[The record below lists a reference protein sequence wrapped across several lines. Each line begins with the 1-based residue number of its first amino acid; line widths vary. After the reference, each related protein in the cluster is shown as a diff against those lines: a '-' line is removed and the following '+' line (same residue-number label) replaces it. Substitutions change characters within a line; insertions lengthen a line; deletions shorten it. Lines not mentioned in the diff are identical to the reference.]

1 MHTRQ
6 TFSRGKGG
14 VSVAGGVS
22 VPGVVVA
29 TRNRRDRVLATLDRM
44 AELPERPEVVVVD
57 NASRDGTPHAV
68 ARRHPHVRVV
78 RLARNY
84 GASAR
89 NVGVRAL
96 RTELVAVND
105 DDSWWA
111 PDALRRA
118 AAVFERRPWLGAV
131 QARVLVG
138 DDGRLDP
145 VCAAMAESPLPA
157 FDGLPGPAVLGF
169 IACGVIFRRAA
180 FLNAGGFHPRLGV
193 GGEETLLAFDL
204 ASYGW
209 QRAYVD
215 SVVVHHHPDAGADR
229 PGRRA
234 QQLRNELWTAWLR
247 RRLAG
252 AAGTTLRVAARAAR
266 DRQLGVLAEAAKG
279 LPWVLAERRP
289 LSRSLDRAAGL
300 VY

>member
-1 MHTRQ
+1 
-6 TFSRGKGG
+6 
-14 VSVAGGVS
+14 VARH

-29 TRNRRDRVLATLDRM
+29 TRNRRDRVLATLDRL

-57 NASRDGTPHAV
+57 NASQDGTPQAV
-68 ARRHPHVRVV
+68 ARRHPRVRVV
-78 RLARNY
+78 RLASNY

-89 NVGVRAL
+89 NAGVRAL
-96 RTELVAVND
+96 GTELVAVND

-111 PDALRRA
+111 PGALTRA
-118 AAVFERRPWLGAV
+118 AALFERRPKLGAV

-145 VCAAMAESPLPA
+145 VCAAMGESPLPA
-157 FDGLPGPAVLGF
+157 FRGLPGPAVLGF
-169 IACGVIFRRAA
+169 VACGVIFRRAA
-180 FLNAGGFHPRLGV
+180 FLHAGGFHPRLEL

-204 ASYGW
+204 ASHGW
-209 QRAYVD
+209 ELAYVD
-215 SVVVHHHPDAGADR
+215 SVVVYHHPDAGADR
-229 PGRRA
+229 AGRRA

-252 AAGTTLRVAARAAR
+252 AARTTLRVAARAAR
-266 DRQLGVLAEAAKG
+266 EGQLGVLAEAAKG
-279 LPWVLAERRP
+279 LPWVLVQRRP

>member
-1 MHTRQ
+1 
-6 TFSRGKGG
+6 
-14 VSVAGGVS
+14 VS

-29 TRNRRDRVLATLDRM
+29 TRNRRDRVLATLERL

-57 NASRDGTPHAV
+57 NASQDGTPQAV

-78 RLARNY
+78 RLAGNY

-89 NVGVRAL
+89 NAGVRAL

-111 PDALRRA
+111 PGALRRA
-118 AAVFERRPWLGAV
+118 AAVFEHRPKLGAV

-138 DDGRLDP
+138 DEGRLDP
-145 VCAAMAESPLPA
+145 VCAAMAESPLPT
-157 FDGLPGPAVLGF
+157 FGGLPGPAVLGF
-169 IACGVIFRRAA
+169 VACAVIFRRTA

-204 ASYGW
+204 ASHGW
-209 QRAYVD
+209 ELAYVD
-215 SVVVHHHPDAGADR
+215 SVVAYHHPDAGADR
-229 PGRRA
+229 PRRRA

-279 LPWVLAERRP
+279 LPWVLAQRRP
-289 LSRSLDRAAGL
+289 LSRSLDRAASL

>member
-1 MHTRQ
+1 
-6 TFSRGKGG
+6 
-14 VSVAGGVS
+14 VS

-29 TRNRRDRVLATLDRM
+29 TRNRCDRVLATLDRL

-57 NASRDGTPHAV
+57 NASQDGTPQAV

-78 RLARNY
+78 RLASNY

-96 RTELVAVND
+96 RTELVAFND

-111 PDALRRA
+111 PGALRRA
-118 AAVFERRPWLGAV
+118 AAVFERRPKLGAV

-157 FDGLPGPAVLGF
+157 FGGLPGPAVLGF
-169 IACGVIFRRAA
+169 VACGVIFRRAA
-180 FLNAGGFHPRLGV
+180 FLNAGGFHPRLGL

-204 ASYGW
+204 ASHGW
-209 QRAYVD
+209 ELAYVD
-215 SVVVHHHPDAGADR
+215 SVVAYHHPDAGADR
-229 PGRRA
+229 PRRRA

-279 LPWVLAERRP
+279 LPWVLAQRRP
-289 LSRSLDRAAGL
+289 LSRSLDRAAGM